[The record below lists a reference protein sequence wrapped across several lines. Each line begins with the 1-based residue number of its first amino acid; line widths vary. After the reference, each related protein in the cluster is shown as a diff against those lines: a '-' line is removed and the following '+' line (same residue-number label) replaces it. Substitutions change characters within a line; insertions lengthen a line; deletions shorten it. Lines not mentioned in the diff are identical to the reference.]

1 MLSRDC
7 RRFREEF
14 TPGPGGSQD
23 PHRQTCPS
31 CSAYAAAVER
41 AASAPR
47 LPLPE
52 HLRSSL
58 RALPRPD
65 EPRLPLPQAQLPAA
79 LKDRLR
85 NIPRDVRSGGR
96 RELPVWIRSPRWAI
110 AASYFLTV
118 VLLNTVGDPVALG
131 RRATGTLVRTL
142 DQTWDQTWTQTWGQI
157 REERLP
163 RIESAIAER
172 YGTALGT
179 LETSLETTLESSLIT
194 LRSEAREITDQTRRS
209 FDKLI
214 DKETP

>member
-23 PHRQTCPS
+23 PHRQACPA
-31 CSAYAAAVER
+31 CAAYAAAVER

-52 HLRSSL
+52 RLRSSL
-58 RALPRPD
+58 RALPKPD
-65 EPRLPLPQAQLPAA
+65 EPRLPMPQAQLPAA

-131 RRATGTLVRTL
+131 RRATGTLGPDLDPDLGSDSRGAPAADRERHRRAVRNGCGFPGDDPGELPDHVAFRSPRDHRPDPTF
-142 DQTWDQTWTQTWGQI
+142 I
-157 REERLP
+157 RQVDR
-163 RIESAIAER
+163 
-172 YGTALGT
+172 
-179 LETSLETTLESSLIT
+179 
-194 LRSEAREITDQTRRS
+194 
-209 FDKLI
+209 
-214 DKETP
+214 

>member
-23 PHRQTCPS
+23 PHRQACPA
-31 CSAYAAAVER
+31 CAAYAAAVER

-52 HLRSSL
+52 RLRSSL

-65 EPRLPLPQAQLPAA
+65 EPRLPMPQAQLPAA

-172 YGTALGT
+172 YGTAVG
-179 LETSLETTLESSLIT
+179 SLETTLESSLTT

-214 DKETP
+214 DKENP